1 MWPKIAAAAACPADP
16 SPLWRTPWTM
26 ALRTWGDELGQ
37 LVIQAA
43 RQGDFLCLEVED
55 NGCGMTPEQVDAVLR
70 GRPLGADT
78 GHGIGLKNVLA
89 RLRLHFGGES
99 NLLIESVP
107 GQGTRITIRLPWQ
120 AVAPQTTKGGT
131 VP

>member
-1 MWPKIAAAAACPADP
+1 
-16 SPLWRTPWTM
+16 M
-26 ALRTWGDELGQ
+26 ALRTWGTSW
-37 LVIQAA
+37 AA
-43 RQGDFLCLEVED
+43 GDPGGRQGDFLCLEVED

-107 GQGTRITIRLPWQ
+107 GQGTRITIRPTQ
-120 AVAPQTTKGGT
+120 AVSAPEQRRRN
-131 VP
+131 